1 VLISANDSGLIAMEL
16 LAAELIDMHLMHE
29 AVQVE
34 SGIPMCNS
42 SDIFRHGKAYG

>member
-1 VLISANDSGLIAMEL
+1 MEL
-16 LAAELIDMHLMHE
+16 LAAMLVDMHLMHE

>member
-1 VLISANDSGLIAMEL
+1 MLISAKDTLLSAMDL
-16 LAAELIDMHLMHE
+16 LTAELIDTHLMHE

-34 SGIPMCNS
+34 SGIPMRNS